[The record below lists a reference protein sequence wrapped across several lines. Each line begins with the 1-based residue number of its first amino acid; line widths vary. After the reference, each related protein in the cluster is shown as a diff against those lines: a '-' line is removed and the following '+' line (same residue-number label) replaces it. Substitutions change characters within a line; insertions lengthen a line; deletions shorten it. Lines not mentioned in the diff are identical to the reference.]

1 MYFVVEKLAMALA
14 FSGDVAWSVGPLR
27 EHKVRRVAVM

>member
-1 MYFVVEKLAMALA
+1 VYFVVEKLAMALALA

-27 EHKVRRVAVM
+27 ERKCGVL